1 MDDVIP
7 CNTLLKADCTTLRE
21 QFSHNTGKGLVAE
34 CTLAS
39 ISPFSLFFPADWYH
53 MYLVSSL
60 QRYTCQ
66 FTWAVKSQYWYM
78 YYGRNWLEMF
88 STPLC
93 VQANYFS
100 LFPPACSPKEARICL
115 NFENPK
121 SPLSSCIQVKSKW
134 INLVLIS
141 FRCNKKYK
149 QVLKI
154 GNDIYQGFDMWTSN
168 SNNMILVFLR
178 VIGGEGL
185 IQEGKMQRNAK
196 GGKFFIDLDCTSPQM
211 LLWGTLCLSL
221 SLYLTLYLSLYLYF

>member
-39 ISPFSLFFPADWYH
+39 ILPFSLFFPAEWYH

-78 YYGRNWLEMF
+78 NYGRNWLEMF

-93 VQANYFS
+93 VQANYFL
-100 LFPPACSPKEARICL
+100 LFPPACSPKEARICS
-115 NFENPK
+115 NFENPG

-134 INLVLIS
+134 INLVLLRYVATKSTRKFWKEVIFIKGS
-141 FRCNKKYK
+141 TCMWVKKVNF
-149 QVLKI
+149 QLK
-154 GNDIYQGFDMWTSN
+154 
-168 SNNMILVFLR
+168 
-178 VIGGEGL
+178 
-185 IQEGKMQRNAK
+185 
-196 GGKFFIDLDCTSPQM
+196 
-211 LLWGTLCLSL
+211 
-221 SLYLTLYLSLYLYF
+221 